1 MHRLLYL
8 TTLLLRIIA
17 ISRTKFW
24 KRKPGWPDS
33 GYTFQVTLKML
44 KQDLG
49 TGSADA
55 ERGGVRGEE
64 REDGEEGQLI
74 ET

>member
-8 TTLLLRIIA
+8 TLLLLRIMA

-24 KRKPGWPDS
+24 KRNSGWPGS
-33 GYTFQVTLKML
+33 GYTFQVTLKMS
-44 KQDLG
+44 KQNLG

-64 REDGEEGQLI
+64 REGDEEEQLI